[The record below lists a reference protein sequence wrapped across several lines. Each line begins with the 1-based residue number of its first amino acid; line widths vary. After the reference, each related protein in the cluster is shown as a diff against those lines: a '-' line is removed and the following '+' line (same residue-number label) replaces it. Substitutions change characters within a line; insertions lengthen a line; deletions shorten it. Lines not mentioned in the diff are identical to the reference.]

1 MTLNLYPVLTIAG
14 ATGSTY
20 RIEATSDLAN
30 TNVWTTLT
38 NLTLPSSPYDF
49 TATALTLRPVPEGH
63 WRIARRFNA
72 GTPVPDCTSPAETV
86 ETVG

>member
-49 TATALTLRPVPEGH
+49 MDKSKPQPL
-63 WRIARRFNA
+63 RRFYRA
-72 GTPVPDCTSPAETV
+72 VPLP
-86 ETVG
+86 